1 MTPDEL
7 AHLEAQLG
15 LAHGR
20 DERPPSAD
28 SRASVSQATSAKPVD
43 LRHEARQAR
52 QFVTR
57 GDAVGAAKHL
67 TAEMADGDPHLLM
80 TIGEI
85 QLRGGHLQRGTALV
99 ERALAQ
105 NLSLADDVVRIGI
118 ELADRQPDAGFVLV
132 EMAADTWAIQSDWP
146 RAAGAFQQFI
156 RLQPDYVPAHI
167 RLREME
173 AATTHR

>member
-1 MTPDEL
+1 MTPEEL

-15 LAHGR
+15 LAHDMDGR
-20 DERPPSAD
+20 APAAD
-28 SRASVSQATSAKPVD
+28 ARTSMAQAMNAKPVD

-52 QFVTR
+52 AFVTR
-57 GDAVGAAKHL
+57 GDAIGAAKHL
-67 TAEMADGDPHLLM
+67 TAEMADGDPELLL

-85 QLRGGHLQRGTALV
+85 QLRGGHLQRGTELV

-132 EMAADTWAIQSDWP
+132 EMAADTWAIQTEWP
-146 RAAGAFQQFI
+146 KAAAAFQQFI
-156 RLQPDYVPAHI
+156 SLQPDYVPAHI
-167 RLREME
+167 RLREMQM
-173 AATTHR
+173 HR

>member
-15 LAHGR
+15 LTRGTDQRA
-20 DERPPSAD
+20 PAAD
-28 SRASVSQATSAKPVD
+28 MRTSKPAPGSTTPVD

-52 QFVTR
+52 DFVMR

-67 TAEMADGDPHLLM
+67 TAEMADGDPELLL

-105 NLSLADDVVRIGI
+105 NLLLADDVVRIGI
-118 ELADRQPDAGFVLV
+118 ELAGGQPDAGFVLV
-132 EMAADTWAIQSDWP
+132 EMAADTWAIQSEWP
-146 RAAGAFQQFI
+146 RAAAAFQQFI

-167 RLREME
+167 RLREMQM
-173 AATTHR
+173 HR

>member
-1 MTPDEL
+1 MTFEEL

-20 DERPPSAD
+20 DERAPAAD
-28 SRASVSQATSAKPVD
+28 SRASVSRATSAKPVD
-43 LRHEARQAR
+43 LRHEAHQAR
-52 QFVTR
+52 QFLTR

-105 NLSLADDVVRIGI
+105 NLSLAGDVVRIGI

-146 RAAGAFQQFI
+146 RAAAAFQQFI

-167 RLREME
+167 RLREMQM
-173 AATTHR
+173 HR

>member
-1 MTPDEL
+1 MTPEEL

-20 DERPPSAD
+20 GDRTPAAD
-28 SRASVSQATSAKPVD
+28 AWNPMPQAMNAKPVD
-43 LRHEARQAR
+43 LGHEARQAR
-52 QFVTR
+52 AFMVH
-57 GDAVGAAKHL
+57 GDAAGAAKHL
-67 TAEMADGDPHLLM
+67 TAEMADGDPELLL

-105 NLSLADDVVRIGI
+105 NLSLAGDEVRIGI

-146 RAAGAFQQFI
+146 RAAAAFQQFI

-167 RLREME
+167 RLRELE
-173 AATTHR
+173 AATHR